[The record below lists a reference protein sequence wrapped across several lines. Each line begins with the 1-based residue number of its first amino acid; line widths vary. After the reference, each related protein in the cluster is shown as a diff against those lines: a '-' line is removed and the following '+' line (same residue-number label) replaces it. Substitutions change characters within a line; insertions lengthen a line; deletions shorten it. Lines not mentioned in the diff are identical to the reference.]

1 MVVPTFAIVP
11 LLLPIIFNLN
21 FRSMYADLQYGTGT
35 ATFYGGDDASGT
47 MGSTGGWCNPPG
59 QNFDLSVPAFRQIA
73 NLIAR
78 VIPIS
83 FQRGHNVYN
92 QWQPLVELNF
102 DHQRS
107 LCRRCPIGINHGVQ
121 HDGVASYDTKLGAN
135 WQSTSYLIGQNLSI
149 QVTTSDGSTVTSYN
163 VAPSNWTFGQTFE
176 GGKKYVIRVEEEET
190 FRTVSSCKQFYS
202 SGLRSAGE
210 DDDVDKGGN
219 DKDANKD
226 QPGEDTA
233 DAEHHVECNNAHI
246 QCFKTSH
253 LENAPSNTKAG
264 MIATTIST
272 PVEINKL
279 SLLPK
284 SADALAPNAGE
295 NINDSNSNSSS
306 HNLDSFVQDSGSPSK
321 EEFSEIGF
329 PNDKAQDKEAHLTE
343 RLDQLDQQEV
353 IGNNTTYNNPVVI
366 GSDCSICPS
375 QVKVIVKK
383 RAPAA
388 KEQRKE
394 KKQAART

>member
-1 MVVPTFAIVP
+1 MVVV
-11 LLLPIIFNLN
+11 
-21 FRSMYADLQYGTGT
+21 
-35 ATFYGGDDASGT
+35 
-47 MGSTGGWCNPPG
+47 
-59 QNFDLSVPAFRQIA
+59 V
-73 NLIAR
+73 
-78 VIPIS
+78 
-83 FQRGHNVYN
+83 
-92 QWQPLVELNF
+92 
-102 DHQRS
+102 
-107 LCRRCPIGINHGVQ
+107 
-121 HDGVASYDTKLGAN
+121 
-135 WQSTSYLIGQNLSI
+135 
-149 QVTTSDGSTVTSYN
+149 
-163 VAPSNWTFGQTFE
+163 
-176 GGKKYVIRVEEEET
+176 VEEEET

-226 QPGEDTA
+226 QLGEDTT
-233 DAEHHVECNNAHI
+233 DAEHHVEYCNNANI

-284 SADALAPNAGE
+284 SADALAQNAGE

-321 EEFSEIGF
+321 KEFSEIGF
-329 PNDKAQDKEAHLTE
+329 PSDKAQDKEAHLTE

-366 GSDCSICPS
+366 GSDCSIRPS
-375 QVKVIVKK
+375 QVKGCHQKAWDMQGFVV
-383 RAPAA
+383 AV
-388 KEQRKE
+388 E
-394 KKQAART
+394 